1 MKKFKYSD
9 ILYTGQDTIL
19 QKEVYSVAKKVFTI
33 DEIKRIIAP
42 IARRYK
48 VDRIYLFGSY
58 ARGEANES
66 SDIDLCIDAIAIR
79 GLFAIGALYADLQEA
94 FGKDVD
100 LITVRSLKYNTDTNF
115 IDNVAREQV
124 LIYEAA

>member
-1 MKKFKYSD
+1 M
-9 ILYTGQDTIL
+9 
-19 QKEVYSVAKKVFTI
+19 AKKVFTL

-42 IARRYK
+42 IARRYN

-66 SDIDLCIDAIAIR
+66 SDIDLCINAIAIR

-100 LITVRSLKYNTDTNF
+100 LITVRSLKYNTDTVF
-115 IDNVAREQV
+115 VENVAREQV